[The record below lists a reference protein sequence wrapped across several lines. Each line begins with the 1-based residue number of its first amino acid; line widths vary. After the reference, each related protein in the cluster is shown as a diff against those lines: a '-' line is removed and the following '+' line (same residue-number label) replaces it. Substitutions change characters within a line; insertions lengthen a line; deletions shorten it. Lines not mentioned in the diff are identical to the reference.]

1 MKQSNSK
8 SRSTRNIEPSGSKS
22 INRFVVIDCETTG
35 LGKFDRICEISL
47 ITLDAKSFECVE
59 EYDTI
64 VNPERDMGPVH
75 IHGISASA
83 AENAPIF
90 KEIAP
95 VVARRLDGAVLIAH
109 NLAFDVDRMLTREF
123 SRLEGWFNMGNGLC
137 TYRESGV
144 NLAKA
149 CKRFGIPLEQQHRA
163 LCDARA
169 TAELAKQLFKNNSV
183 LSCSPSYFSIRG
195 EPNPR
200 TFRREA
206 AGLPGNTMP
215 RKISFFHSPWRD
227 QPTGIYRYALNY
239 ALDDG
244 VIDREEQHKL
254 SVLASEL
261 GLTPEDERAIREL
274 HLASVIA
281 SAEYDG
287 VFSSIER
294 DYIARLASTLGID
307 YEDLPKVTE
316 LNNTDTLEV
325 GMHICFTG
333 TVCINGEVISRV
345 RLEKRAVLAGLNPV
359 SNVTKKGCD
368 ILVTADVASQS
379 GKARKARSYK
389 KPILSVEEFLLQLRD
404 PLISN

>member
-1 MKQSNSK
+1 MSQSNGKSK
-8 SRSTRNIEPSGSKS
+8 LTQNIEPSVRNS
-22 INRFVVIDCETTG
+22 IDRFVVLDCETTG
-35 LGKFDRICEISL
+35 FGKFDRICEISL

-83 AENAPIF
+83 AENAPVF

-109 NLAFDVDRMLTREF
+109 NLSFDVNRMLTQEF
-123 SRLEGWFNMGNGLC
+123 NRLDGWFNMGNGLC
-137 TYRESGV
+137 TLRETGV
-144 NLAKA
+144 SLPKA

-169 TAELAKQLFKNNSV
+169 TAELAKQLFKYDSE
-183 LSCSPSYFSIRG
+183 LSCSSAYFSISG

-206 AGLPGNTMP
+206 AGLPGNPMS
-215 RKISFFHSPWRD
+215 RKISYFHSPWRD
-227 QPTGIYRYALNY
+227 QPTGIYRYALNH

-244 VIDREEQHKL
+244 VIDRAERRKL
-254 SVLASEL
+254 SALASEL
-261 GLTPEDERAIREL
+261 GLTPEDERAIRKL

-287 VFSSIER
+287 VFSSMER
-294 DYIARLASTLGID
+294 DYITRLANTLGID
-307 YEDLPKVTE
+307 YQDLPKVTE
-316 LNNTDTLEV
+316 LNSTEILEV

-333 TVCINGEVISRV
+333 SVCISGEVISRV
-345 RLEKRAVLAGLNPV
+345 ILEQRAVLAGLNPV

-368 ILVTADVASQS
+368 ILVSADVASQS
-379 GKARKARSYK
+379 GKARKARSYD
-389 KPILSVEEFLLQLRD
+389 KPILSVEEFLLQLRE
-404 PLISN
+404 PLTSN